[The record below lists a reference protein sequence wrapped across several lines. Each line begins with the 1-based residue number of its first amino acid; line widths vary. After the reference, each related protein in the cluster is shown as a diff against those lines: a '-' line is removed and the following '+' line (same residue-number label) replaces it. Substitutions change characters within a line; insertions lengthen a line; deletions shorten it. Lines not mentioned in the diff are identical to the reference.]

1 MAAMTDLGKDAVG
14 GGLVRHVGGD
24 RGDAQPG
31 ADGVERLGV
40 AVDDRPW
47 R

>member
-1 MAAMTDLGKDAVG
+1 MAAMTDLGKDDVG

-31 ADGVERLGV
+31 ADDSGAQAGSG
-40 AVDDRPW
+40 A
-47 R
+47 